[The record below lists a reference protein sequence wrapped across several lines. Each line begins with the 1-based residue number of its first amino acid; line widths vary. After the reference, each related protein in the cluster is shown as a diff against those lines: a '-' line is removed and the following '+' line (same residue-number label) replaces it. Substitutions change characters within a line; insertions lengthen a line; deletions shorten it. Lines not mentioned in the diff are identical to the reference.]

1 MDTFRALQ
9 RLLTPILA
17 RIRRVVMG
25 AVIKMVDDSGDLQK
39 MQTQTLGRS
48 VYDNIEKFGVF
59 GVASNPPA
67 GLDAIIVERNGKYIC
82 IAVGD
87 RKYRI
92 KNLESGDTA
101 IYDIRG
107 QTIVLNKD
115 GIAVNDTNGNK
126 VIMNEDG
133 VDTTD
138 KNGNN
143 IKMNASG
150 VNMADSNGNVISM
163 TAAGVNI
170 NGVLI
175 TTAGAITA
183 PSTIVATGNVTAAD
197 LITATGGALSAH
209 YHLGGTIMDPITGQM
224 VTGAPVP
231 IPV

>member
-1 MDTFRALQ
+1 MDSIRAFQ

-25 AVIKMVDDSGDLQK
+25 SVIKMVDDSGDLQK
-39 MQTQTLGRS
+39 MQIETIGHS

-67 GLDAIIVERNGKYIC
+67 GLDAIIVERNGKYIS
-82 IAVGD
+82 IAIGD

-92 KNLESGDTA
+92 KNLESGDTV

-107 QTIVLNKD
+107 QKIVLNKD

-126 VIMNEDG
+126 IIMNNYG
-133 VDTTD
+133 IDTTD
-138 KNGNN
+138 KNGNDV
-143 IKMNASG
+143 KMYESG
-150 VNMADSNGNVISM
+150 INMTDSNGNVISM
-163 TAAGVNI
+163 KADGVNI

-175 TTAGAITA
+175 TKTGEITA
-183 PSTIVATGNVTAAD
+183 PSTIVAIGNVTAAD
-197 LITATGGALSAH
+197 LITATGGMLSAH
-209 YHLGGTIMDPITGQM
+209 YHLGGTIVDPITGQM

-231 IPV
+231 VPV